1 MRSDPEVGKMADLVL
16 FEASVL
22 RDQTGIDFEEW
33 IHRGCAD
40 G

>member
-1 MRSDPEVGKMADLVL
+1 MADLVL
-16 FEASVL
+16 EASVL